1 MDDDLRYSRAETL
14 DEALDFLWRNAS
26 ETAVLAGGTDLLVEL
41 REGNL
46 RCRHILDV
54 SCIPDLKS
62 VHASGTELHLG
73 SCVTFSEIAASPEV
87 QHLVPVLKL
96 ASRTIGSLQIRNVAT
111 IGGNVATSSP
121 AGDSLPALLVHD
133 ARVVLRSLHAQ
144 RTLPLD
150 DFLLGPYENA
160 RRPQEL
166 VTHLVLQGYQAT
178 FHDFQKVGRRRE
190 LVVARL
196 NLAVLANKDDNGRIA
211 DLRVAL
217 GSATPRPVRIPEVER
232 FLVGEVPSERLF
244 WEAGGVLSRKM
255 VEMSGRRPST
265 PYKERAAQGLL
276 VRTLCPLLDHPSSPG
291 FGALAQEVNDP
302 S

>member
-1 MDDDLRYSRAETL
+1 
-14 DEALDFLWRNAS
+14 
-26 ETAVLAGGTDLLVEL
+26 
-41 REGNL
+41 
-46 RCRHILDV
+46 
-54 SCIPDLKS
+54 
-62 VHASGTELHLG
+62 
-73 SCVTFSEIAASPEV
+73 
-87 QHLVPVLKL
+87 
-96 ASRTIGSLQIRNVAT
+96 
-111 IGGNVATSSP
+111 
-121 AGDSLPALLVHD
+121 
-133 ARVVLRSLHAQ
+133 VLRSLHAQ